1 MLSIVPQNMENKPT
15 EEMFNTN
22 NDRLEEPPEEVDTLQ
37 TTLDHQKQLEQ
48 DEIDAEWRMLREQVK
63 YPYLPPLT
71 SLKKLP
77 KFAKDISQV
86 YTLVLDL
93 DETLIHFDIDE
104 GADDEEEA
112 GYYNIRPGA
121 IRFLGVLSDHFEV
134 VVFTAAMPDVSKLL

>member
-1 MLSIVPQNMENKPT
+1 MEHKPT
-15 EEMFNTN
+15 ELIEMFNTN
-22 NDRLEEPPEEVDTLQ
+22 YDKPDQNEETIK
-37 TTLDHQKQLEQ
+37 TTLDEQKQQEQ

-63 YPYLPPLT
+63 FPYLPPLT
-71 SLKKLP
+71 QVKKLP

-121 IRFLGVLSDHFEV
+121 IRFLGVLSEFFEI
-134 VVFTAAMPDVSKLL
+134 VVFTAAMPDVSYP